1 MAKKNLSRS
10 LFRQWGV
17 EAITKEVAGLTKLAD
32 CLDNSFEDAVDSV
45 LRCAGRVV
53 VVGIGKSGHIG
64 RKIASTFSS
73 TGVPAMF
80 VHPAEASH
88 GDLGMIARQDLV
100 IAISKSGESKE
111 LSDILLFCRR
121 FGITIIAIT
130 ERVDSTLATAAN
142 ILLRL
147 PEMPEACPLG
157 LAPTT
162 STAMVLAMG
171 DALAVACLRARDFTT
186 FQFRDFHPGGKLGQK
201 LLRVR
206 DVMHRGDAL
215 PLVDINAD
223 LQAATLEMS
232 RGRFG
237 CVGIVDEEQRL
248 VGIFTDGDLRRHF
261 SAANIHKRIV
271 EIMSPAP
278 QKILPESLLEDA
290 ANLFSL
296 KRIPCVF
303 VCVDEKP
310 IGIIHVHD
318 LLERAIV

>member
-45 LRCAGRVV
+45 LRCTGRVV

-64 RKIASTFSS
+64 RKIASTLSS